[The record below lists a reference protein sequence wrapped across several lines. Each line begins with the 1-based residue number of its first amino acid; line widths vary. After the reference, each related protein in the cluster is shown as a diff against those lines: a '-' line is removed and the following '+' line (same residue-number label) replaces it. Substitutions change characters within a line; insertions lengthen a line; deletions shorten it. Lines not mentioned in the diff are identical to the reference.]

1 MDEKKHQSPE
11 YEYILN
17 KYWNN
22 GTAQIQDPYS
32 FIDDIRNTLLEFD
45 AQKDTATIKDA
56 NYYLDNISP
65 GNQV

>member
-11 YEYILN
+11 YEHILN

-32 FIDDIRNTLLEFD
+32 FIDDIRNTLLEHD
-45 AQKDTATIKDA
+45 VQKDTVTNKDA
-56 NYYLDNISP
+56 NDYLESISP
-65 GNQV
+65 GNRA